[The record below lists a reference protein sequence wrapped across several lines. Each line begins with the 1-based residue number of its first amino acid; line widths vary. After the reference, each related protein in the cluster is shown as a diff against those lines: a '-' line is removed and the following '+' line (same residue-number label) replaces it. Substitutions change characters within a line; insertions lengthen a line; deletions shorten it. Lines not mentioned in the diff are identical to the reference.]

1 MSEIIDV
8 APNGEPIYYDQ
19 YGRAMMSLNGQ
30 MVYTPQ
36 YDRVQQQA
44 APVMQQAAPVMQQAA
59 TVMQQ
64 AATVMQQAPQAQTM
78 AMGQPAQATGGNM
91 LAFFTGGGSA
101 TTANLPSYMLN
112 ATHDSSMDGQD
123 ATMVD
128 TIRLDKRGDF
138 IVNMSG
144 VALPSQ
150 RTLDVI
156 ILGCGPVGGR
166 SSVYR
171 TLFKGDY
178 NENAAEEDK
187 KPICWSY
194 DNVAPAPNAPAKQ
207 HTDCQGC
214 PMNVKGSGPNNTRRC
229 NKSQYLLV
237 ALASDLTKPFRLKVS
252 SMGIYASDVAKG
264 EYGLKPYATLLK
276 SRSANW
282 EGMVTT
288 MHCPDGLSGGIRFI
302 PQRFLTDIEYKQ
314 AQELKMNLDISLYI
328 NLDADQSNVNVKMGD
343 TVVGQVPAEQLGT
356 VVQHVQQAVTQA
368 VAQVQ
373 TTTQPVQQAPV
384 QQAPV
389 QQAPVQQAPVS
400 FKDGLRAHPAFA
412 TLPQNVVDYVMHP
425 GVDDKTAQDYLAQY
439 FPQVLAPVQQVS
451 APVAPVSPV
460 APTPVQQPAAQVA
473 AVPTSAGVSAPVN
486 AVATTT
492 ATVAQ
497 NAGVQHAQ
505 HVAQTSAPADVAMPA
520 QPAEPTMP
528 TEPVAAPTATTASA
542 PNAVGVVQTQ
552 NVNDLLNLI

>member
-1 MSEIIDV
+1 
-8 APNGEPIYYDQ
+8 
-19 YGRAMMSLNGQ
+19 
-30 MVYTPQ
+30 
-36 YDRVQQQA
+36 
-44 APVMQQAAPVMQQAA
+44 
-59 TVMQQ
+59 
-64 AATVMQQAPQAQTM
+64 
-78 AMGQPAQATGGNM
+78 
-91 LAFFTGGGSA
+91 
-101 TTANLPSYMLN
+101 
-112 ATHDSSMDGQD
+112 
-123 ATMVD
+123 
-128 TIRLDKRGDF
+128 
-138 IVNMSG
+138 
-144 VALPSQ
+144 
-150 RTLDVI
+150 
-156 ILGCGPVGGR
+156 
-166 SSVYR
+166 
-171 TLFKGDY
+171 
-178 NENAAEEDK
+178 
-187 KPICWSY
+187 
-194 DNVAPAPNAPAKQ
+194 
-207 HTDCQGC
+207 
-214 PMNVKGSGPNNTRRC
+214 MNVMGSGPNNTRRC

-373 TTTQPVQQAPV
+373 TTAQPV

-425 GVDDKTAQDYLAQY
+425 GVDDTTAQNYLAQY
-439 FPQVLAPVQQVS
+439 FPQVLAPVQTVS

-460 APTPVQQPAAQVA
+460 APVAVQQPAAQVA
-473 AVPTSAGVSAPVN
+473 SVPAGAGVSAPAN
-486 AVATTT
+486 AVAATT

-497 NAGVQHAQ
+497 NTGVQSTQ